1 MATRFFLCLLL
12 VAVFYKT
19 QAQIFPPV
27 TNPLDNIR
35 IDLSRPLNFPYRL
48 GEPPSYFSF
57 RERLTVGGASTG
69 MPIRDAVLFLEVS
82 ILEGNNTVFTETHE
96 NVKTDYDGYISIKVG
111 DKSPDKFKNI
121 DWQIAP
127 KKIRIKSS
135 TNPQGQYQLTYE
147 DRLSISPFAQY
158 ARPSDYYKKP
168 SGTIKM
174 FSDNNHP
181 NIELVA
187 TNGTNSNFP
196 YIDFSAGNEDY
207 RARIKTIGNDLGL
220 ESKGVIN
227 FESNGGKFRFGN
239 NNSLIEV
246 QTSGSSPGIS
256 FSSSPNNPGAYFKL
270 NNQLLEISGPS
281 SGVKI
286 IGSAGLTVTEGPII
300 GFAGLTV
307 EKGDLNVKTGAIIVD
322 GTISHGGEY
331 NYFAKN
337 DKIVRYNLLGGN
349 VTDGGYSI
357 GHVDNSNGDYSV
369 KAKGRVA
376 AQEFNAYS
384 DARIK
389 KFHGNVSSQSSLD
402 IISKLKINNYSYVD
416 IIQYGEAT
424 KTGFFAQEVE
434 TVLPEAITKT
444 KDIVPDIFQPGKSV
458 HYDSMSGL
466 LTITLDS
473 IRGLKTGDFLKII
486 GEKAH
491 IVEVAAVLDGEIR
504 VKGWPEKDTKQ
515 VFVYGKQVDDFRVVD
530 YDRIFTL
537 NVSATQA
544 LIQQM
549 EGLKAELKELR
560 DMNKGLESE
569 NNSLKKV
576 LATLESRVGSIEKQ
590 LSPSTNT
597 STGTH

>member
-1 MATRFFLCLLL
+1 MATRFLLGFLL

-19 QAQIFPPV
+19 QAQPINPPNPFQFPAK
-27 TNPLDNIR
+27 
-35 IDLSRPLNFPYRL
+35 RL
-48 GEPPSYFSF
+48 EEPPSYFSF
-57 RERLTVGGASTG
+57 RERLTVGGTSTG
-69 MPIRDAVLFLEVS
+69 MPIRDAVLALKVS
-82 ILEGNNTVFTETHE
+82 IVEGPRNNVVFEEDHAT
-96 NVKTDYDGYISIKVG
+96 VKTDYDGFISIKVG
-111 DKSPDKFKNI
+111 VNDPTKFNSI
-121 DWQIAP
+121 NWQNGS
-127 KKIRIKSS
+127 KKIRVESR
-135 TNPQGQYQLTYE
+135 TQGRLQLTYE
-147 DRLSISPFAQY
+147 DWLPAAAYAQY
-158 ARPSDYYKKP
+158 ARPSDYKKT

-174 FSDNNHP
+174 FSDINHP

-187 TNGTNSNFP
+187 TNGTSSNFP

-227 FESNGGKFRFGN
+227 FESNAGKFRFGN
-239 NNSLIEV
+239 NNSFIEV

-286 IGSAGLTVTEGPII
+286 IGSAGLTVDGGPII
-300 GFAGLTV
+300 GSAGLTV
-307 EKGDLNVKTGAIIVD
+307 EKGDLNVNTGAIKVN
-322 GTISHGGEY
+322 GTTNGGGEY

-337 DKIVRYNLLGGN
+337 SRIRYYNTLGNN
-349 VTDGGYSI
+349 VTDGGSSI
-357 GHVDNSNGDYSV
+357 GTVADTGQYYSV
-369 KAKGRVA
+369 IASGRVA

-402 IISKLKINNYSYVD
+402 IISKLKVNNYSYVD
-416 IIQYGEAT
+416 IIQYGEST

-434 TVLPEAITKT
+434 SVLPEAITKT

-466 LTITLDS
+466 LAITLDS
-473 IRGLKTGDFLKII
+473 IRGLKTGDFIKII

-491 IVEVAAVLDGEIR
+491 TVEVAAVLDGEIR
-504 VKGWPEKDTKQ
+504 VKDWPEKDTKQ
-515 VFVYGKQVDDFRVVD
+515 VFVYGRQVDDFRVVD
-530 YDRIFTL
+530 YDHIFTM

-544 LIQQM
+544 LIQEM
-549 EGLKAELKELR
+549 KGLKAELKELR
-560 DMNKGLESE
+560 DLNKGLESE

-576 LATLESRVGSIEKQ
+576 LTVLESRVGSIEKQ
-590 LSPSTNT
+590 LFPSTNA